1 MSYAPGGP
9 LAPMNGQN
17 GHNGHPTTNV
27 IMAQPQPAAT
37 VIYQPAPSVHQLVEE
52 SLQQPIQIK
61 QPTVNN
67 NGMGVKYKIEK
78 REWMS
83 GTFDCCKDMSTCCG
97 MMFCYPCMACSLS
110 SRMNEFPLIPICC
123 PGGVA
128 ALRLKMRTENHI
140 KGSLC
145 NDYVCSHFCTL
156 CVLCQMKR
164 EKDSL
169 TKLEV
174 SKQINAVHGVV

>member
-1 MSYAPGGP
+1 
-9 LAPMNGQN
+9 
-17 GHNGHPTTNV
+17 
-27 IMAQPQPAAT
+27 
-37 VIYQPAPSVHQLVEE
+37 
-52 SLQQPIQIK
+52 
-61 QPTVNN
+61 
-67 NGMGVKYKIEK
+67 
-78 REWMS
+78 
-83 GTFDCCKDMSTCCG
+83 
-97 MMFCYPCMACSLS
+97 
-110 SRMNEFPLIPICC
+110 MNEFPLIPIYC

-174 SKQINAVHGVV
+174 SKQINTVHQHSAWPLPCDMMGIAELNVCVLFCLLEIH